1 MKQNYQ
7 KMEEAHDIC
16 LSNDIKVILGD
27 LNTKIGR
34 EKIYRRLTGTQST
47 FKHK

>member
-7 KMEEAHDIC
+7 KMEEVHEMC

-27 LNTKIGR
+27 LNAKIGT
-34 EKIYRRLTGTQST
+34 EKIY
-47 FKHK
+47 